1 MVRSNKLYEIF
12 EAAMLI
18 CFGASWPVA
27 VVKAYKSRTAKG
39 VSLISSSLILSGYMF
54 GIIYKILSDQIS
66 YVLIFYFF
74 NFIIVLIHCI
84 LIYRNIL
91 IDKKQAELNAQN

>member
-1 MVRSNKLYEIF
+1 MYEIL

-18 CFGASWPVA
+18 CFGSSWPVA
-27 VVKAYKSRTAKG
+27 VAKAYKSRTAKG
-39 VSLISSSLILSGYMF
+39 VSLVSSTLILSGYMF
-54 GIIYKILSDQIS
+54 GIIYKILSNQIS

-74 NFIIVLIHCI
+74 NFFIVLIHCV

-91 IDKKQAELNAQN
+91 LDKKQALINAQK

>member
-1 MVRSNKLYEIF
+1 MYEIL

-18 CFGASWPVA
+18 CFGSSWPVA

-39 VSLISSSLILSGYMF
+39 VSLVSSTLILSGYMF
-54 GIIYKILSDQIS
+54 GIIYKILSNQIS

-74 NFIIVLIHCI
+74 NFFIVLIHCI
-84 LIYRNIL
+84 LIYRNIHL
-91 IDKKQAELNAQN
+91 DKKQALVSAQK